1 MSAAAPTRSRAVRSD
16 GEQSRERL
24 LHSALALFAQHGYAK
39 TSTRDIADAAG
50 TNLAAISYYFG
61 DKAGLYRAVFVE
73 PMGDPADELGPMRD
87 PSLTLGQALRV
98 FYAGF
103 VEPLR
108 HGDLARQCMK
118 LHMREMVEPTGLFE
132 DELARTIRPSHEAL
146 VAVLCRHLGVPR
158 SDDDLLRLAVC
169 IVALGVHLHVG
180 REVTDL
186 LAPNLNRAADSVDL
200 WLERMVLF
208 ATAMVEAERGR
219 CDGAS
224 RADASAPLPMEK

>member
-1 MSAAAPTRSRAVRSD
+1 MSATAPARPRAVRSD

-73 PMGDPADELGPMRD
+73 PMGDPADELDRMRD
-87 PSLTLGQALRV
+87 PALTLGQALRV
-98 FYAGF
+98 FYASF

-118 LHMREMVEPTGLFE
+118 VHMREMVDPTGLFE
-132 DELARTIRPSHEAL
+132 DEIARTIRLSHEAL
-146 VAVLCRHLGVPR
+146 VAVLRRHLDVPR
-158 SDDDLLRLAVC
+158 ADDDLLRLAVC
-169 IVALGVHLHVG
+169 IAALGVHLHVG
-180 REVTDL
+180 REVTDV
-186 LAPNLNRAADSVDL
+186 LAPSLNRVADAIDL

-208 ATAMVEAERGR
+208 GAAMVEAERQRRQRTSRIDARGR
-219 CDGAS
+219 N
-224 RADASAPLPMEK
+224 RKP